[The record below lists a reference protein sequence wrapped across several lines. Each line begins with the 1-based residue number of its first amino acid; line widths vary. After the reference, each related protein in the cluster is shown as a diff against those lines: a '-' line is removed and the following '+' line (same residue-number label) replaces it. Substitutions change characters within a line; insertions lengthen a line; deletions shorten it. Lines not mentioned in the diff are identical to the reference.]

1 MCLELTKDSER
12 LTQNLK
18 EKKKSITVYKI
29 LGSDMISGFEYF
41 RWKTGLNISNR
52 ELTKLT
58 KGELRTNEINEG
70 FHLALEKPEKC
81 PNRRPYPCPN
91 HYRCQCH
98 YQDRY
103 QYQCPYTKVFKCEI
117 DPKDIIAVG
126 IWVGIPSI
134 VVTKVTLLEEVKY
147 ES

>member
-29 LGSDMISGFEYF
+29 LGSDMISGFKYF
-41 RWKTGLNISNR
+41 RWKTGLNTSNR
-52 ELTKLT
+52 ELAKLT
-58 KGELRTNEINEG
+58 EEELETSEINEG
-70 FHLALEKPEKC
+70 FHLALEKPDKC
-81 PNRRPYPCPN
+81 PYQNLNLYL
-91 HYRCQCH
+91 CQCH

-126 IWVGIPSI
+126 TWVGIPSI
-134 VVTKVTLLEEVKY
+134 VVTKAILLEEIPCV
-147 ES
+147 